1 MVQHAVAVL
10 LVAAACLAVGSAFDA
25 AQLGEYAP
33 IKIFDSLQVQDK
45 TYEYKFVM
53 ANVGIMPYNENYR
66 CAVCKRNENVM
77 DLFISPFSEHL
88 FPVMSSSIGLLSA

>member
-33 IKIFDSLQVQDK
+33 IYIYDSSQVLDR
-45 TYEYKFVM
+45 TYDYKFVM
-53 ANVGIMPYNENYR
+53 ANVGIIPYNEKYR
-66 CAVCKRNENVM
+66 CA
-77 DLFISPFSEHL
+77 
-88 FPVMSSSIGLLSA
+88 GL